1 MGLFSSKTT
10 TNTGD
15 AVKHPGTPTG
25 GLTIGSAVLGS
36 GGSGGGYV
44 IPNDY
49 LQRHTDAMRR
59 AQDQAV
65 MQAMYPPHFARRY
78 DVSSDDSR
86 KIMIAM
92 RLRLDEG
99 GEWPFQHISTAH
111 AGDKVFVFV
120 VQNNGPVTLE
130 DDASLFPSDRLVS
143 QLTLLK

>member
-1 MGLFSSKTT
+1 MGLFGSKTT

-36 GGSGGGYV
+36 GGGGYA
-44 IPNDY
+44 IQDEYMN
-49 LQRHTDAMRR
+49 RHMEALRR
-59 AQDQAV
+59 YQDQAT
-65 MQAMYPPHFARRY
+65 MQSMYPPRVTVSRY
-78 DVSSDDSR
+78 DVSDDDSR

-99 GEWPFQHISTAH
+99 GKWPFQHISTAH

-130 DDASLFPSDRLVS
+130 DDASLFPSDLLVS